1 MDLCC
6 SLLVTIV
13 SGLVSFFGAN
23 EEGGQ
28 RFNSFKGQ
36 LVVIQRKGLCHIGG
50 PPSCKFM
57 HFSHQ
62 WENEWLATNHFF
74 WKENSQVLFLALW
87 IINNYII
94 IGSSNVSQ
102 KEDEGQETRTKVCHE
117 LLTVWLTHS
126 SYLASLDLSSH

>member
-1 MDLCC
+1 MVDLCC

-50 PPSCKFM
+50 PAILQIYAF
-57 HFSHQ
+57 FSPMR
-62 WENEWLATNHFF
+62 
-74 WKENSQVLFLALW
+74 K
-87 IINNYII
+87 
-94 IGSSNVSQ
+94 
-102 KEDEGQETRTKVCHE
+102 
-117 LLTVWLTHS
+117 
-126 SYLASLDLSSH
+126 